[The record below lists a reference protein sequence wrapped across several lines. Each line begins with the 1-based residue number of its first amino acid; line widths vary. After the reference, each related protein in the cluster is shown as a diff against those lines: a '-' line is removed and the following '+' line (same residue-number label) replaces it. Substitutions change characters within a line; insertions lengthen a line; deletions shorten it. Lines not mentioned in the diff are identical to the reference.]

1 MRVPLLEGRNFTDA
15 DNDKA
20 TRVAIV
26 NQTMA
31 HRLWSNQNA
40 IGKRFIVKS
49 NGEGPIEVVGIV
61 RDGQYLFFSPDPQ
74 PYFFVPLAQRYTP
87 FRYLEVRSAL
97 TPELLVKEVE
107 DRIHTLAPDLPI
119 IDARTMQDTVHGLA
133 GLFIIRLAAALAV
146 AMGILGL
153 ILAVVGVY
161 GVVSYTAAQR
171 TREIGVRMALG
182 AERSD
187 ILKLVFKE
195 GVAPVIVG
203 VSIGIAVAAM
213 LTRAMTKLL
222 IGVSATDPLTYA
234 MVVTLLSTVALLAC
248 WLPAQS
254 NSCGSD
260 SGATERVARGVCS
273 HITERCCGDPR
284 IPNRVLPLDQWP
296 VANFGRLPFFGYP
309 ARSCFSISPSRSSL
323 LSAEGEECV
332 IDGNGFK
339 VFQASMDRPMC

>member
-40 IGKRFIVKS
+40 IGKRFRVKS
-49 NGEGPIEVVGIV
+49 NGEDPIEVVGIV

-182 AERSD
+182 AKRSD

-248 WLPAQS
+248 WLPARR
-254 NSCGSD
+254 
-260 SGATERVARGVCS
+260 ATHVDPIVA
-273 HITERCCGDPR
+273 
-284 IPNRVLPLDQWP
+284 L
-296 VANFGRLPFFGYP
+296 
-309 ARSCFSISPSRSSL
+309 RS
-323 LSAEGEECV
+323 E
-332 IDGNGFK
+332 
-339 VFQASMDRPMC
+339 